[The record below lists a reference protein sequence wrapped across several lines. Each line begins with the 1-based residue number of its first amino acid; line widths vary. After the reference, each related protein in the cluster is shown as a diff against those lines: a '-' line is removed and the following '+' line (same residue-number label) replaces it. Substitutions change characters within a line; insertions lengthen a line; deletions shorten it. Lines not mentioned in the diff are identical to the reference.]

1 MIRSTFLIF
10 VLLILGC
17 AVIAMGQGVQTS
29 PTPASPRTGAAQA
42 TQSAAASTPVES
54 TVPANAPVI
63 TINGVCDVSLN
74 GMPKTVAKGAT
85 PGKASTS
92 AAPSTPHSDCKT
104 QVTRAE
110 FEKLMKIAPP
120 HSDPRRIA
128 TFYAQ
133 VVTAANEGIKLG
145 ADKDPDFNEQLAFV
159 RLQLLAQNA
168 QRKVQAEASNVS
180 DADIK
185 AYYDQNPAAF
195 EEVTLTRI
203 FVPRSPTPPVTPTP
217 GSDPKAA
224 MPATPDSKAVAAP
237 APDAKTIADDAR
249 KQLADGGDPEK
260 IQKAAYEQL
269 KTTTEPPTTKFGAKR
284 RGALAPAHE
293 QKVFALKQGDVS
305 DVIQDSVGY
314 SIYRVDSKQVL
325 PLEQARDQIKQRLA
339 QQRMQDAQQKMMAAS
354 KADYNDAYFG
364 AEASGPR
371 PGQPAPPT
379 LRPKE
384 AAPSTSPSTG
394 TNPSPTQSANPKK

>member
-1 MIRSTFLIF
+1 MIRSNSLIPFL
-10 VLLILGC
+10 LLMSC
-17 AVIAMGQGVQTS
+17 VVIVVAQSGETS
-29 PTPASPRTGAAQA
+29 QKSASPRVGATQAAPSTAAPTPAEPTI
-42 TQSAAASTPVES
+42 
-54 TVPANAPVI
+54 PANAPVI

-74 GMPKTVAKGAT
+74 GMPKTAAKQAT
-85 PGKASTS
+85 PGKASAS
-92 AAPSTPHSDCKT
+92 AASSTPHSDCKT

-110 FEKLMKIAPP
+110 FERLMKIAPP
-120 HSDPRRIA
+120 RSNPRQIA

-145 ADKDPDFNEQLAFV
+145 ADKDPDFNEQLAFM
-159 RLQLLAQNA
+159 RLQLLARNA
-168 QRKVQAEASNVS
+168 QVKLQAEASNVS

-185 AYYDQNPAAF
+185 AYYDQNATAF

-203 FVPRSPTPPVTPTP
+203 FVPRSPTPPVTPT

-224 MPATPDSKAVAAP
+224 TPTTSESKIAVPAPDSKA
-237 APDAKTIADDAR
+237 IADDAR
-249 KQLADGGDPEK
+249 QRLAGGGDPDK

-269 KTTTEPPTTKFGAKR
+269 KTTTEPPSTRFGAKR

-305 DVIQDSVGY
+305 EVIQDSVGY
-314 SIYRVDSKQVL
+314 SIYRVDAKQQL
-325 PLEQARDQIKQRLA
+325 PLEQQVKDQIKQRLA
-339 QQRMQDAQQKMMAAS
+339 QQRMQDAQQKILGAS
-354 KADYNDAYFG
+354 QADYNDAYFG
-364 AEASGPR
+364 AEASGPK

-384 AAPSTSPSTG
+384 AAPNTSPATG
-394 TNPSPTQSANPKK
+394 SNPSPTQPANPKK